1 VLKKDYYTIVKP
13 AQLGD
18 LVLLSTRN
26 DAVVHAAV
34 YVADDLVFTKNGE
47 SYTQPWILMRM
58 EDMLDTYNVRYPSS
72 GPVTRVC
79 FRLKSL

>member
-1 VLKKDYYTIVKP
+1 
-13 AQLGD
+13 LGD
-18 LVLLSTRN
+18 LLLLSARN
-26 DAVVHAAV
+26 EAVVHAAV

-58 EDMLDTYNVRYPSS
+58 ADMIDTYNVRYPTG
-72 GPVTRVC
+72 GPLTTVC